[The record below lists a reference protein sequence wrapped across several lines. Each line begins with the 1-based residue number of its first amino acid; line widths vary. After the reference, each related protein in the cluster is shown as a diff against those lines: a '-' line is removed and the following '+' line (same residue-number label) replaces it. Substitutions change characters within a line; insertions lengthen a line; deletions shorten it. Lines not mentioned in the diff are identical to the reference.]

1 MIEKGIKD
9 HNEMVD
15 QRSMEQKI
23 TGFDSIQSPSSI
35 ELMSQEHPQTVSK
48 SNEQSEKKES
58 DGEEK
63 TMERIY
69 LNFGGASKGN
79 SEKAQFVRVRQ
90 T

>member
-15 QRSMEQKI
+15 QREMEQKI

-48 SNEQSEKKES
+48 SNE
-58 DGEEK
+58 
-63 TMERIY
+63 
-69 LNFGGASKGN
+69 
-79 SEKAQFVRVRQ
+79 
-90 T
+90 